1 LIELREIT
9 KSYGDIT
16 PIEDLSLKI
25 EEGDFISII
34 GPSGSGKTTLLNIIA
49 GLLTPTRGEINVDG
63 VSLYGLNQRARV
75 AFRRENFGFVFQ
87 AFNLIPYL
95 TTIENV
101 EVPLYLAGMKNRE
114 QRALASDLLERV
126 GLIDKADRFPT
137 QLSIGEQQRVA
148 IARALANSPK
158 VVFADEPTGNLDTEN
173 GMEVMRYIKELNER
187 GVTVLLVT
195 HDSEMAG
202 FAQRKIKLA
211 NGRYYHEKQRSYSPN
226 L

>member
-1 LIELREIT
+1 
-9 KSYGDIT
+9 
-16 PIEDLSLKI
+16 
-25 EEGDFISII
+25 
-34 GPSGSGKTTLLNIIA
+34 
-49 GLLTPTRGEINVDG
+49 
-63 VSLYGLNQRARV
+63 
-75 AFRRENFGFVFQ
+75 
-87 AFNLIPYL
+87 
-95 TTIENV
+95 
-101 EVPLYLAGMKNRE
+101 MKDRE